1 MANTLALKA
10 VYDPGSGPALQTIS
24 ATDKLYWQKT
34 GAFAYGATGAIPV
47 GTWNDKFHIIDSG
60 NAELCDTADAVNL
73 KYIASGT
80 VAIAGGGTVN
90 LNTVTTAQCLNLL
103 ASCSP
108 NAEITAASFFVYGA
122 TEADVPAGCSI
133 YGFEQGDA
141 AWDTTIAGSAAAH
154 DLGASGSAAT
164 HNYYVGLSIMPTTNG
179 AITGTLKF
187 SVTFV

>member
-1 MANTLALKA
+1 MANTLALKVGYKPGGGA
-10 VYDPGSGPALQTIS
+10 VLTAID

-34 GAFAYGATGAIPV
+34 GAFAYGTGGAIPV
-47 GTWNDKFHIIDSG
+47 TTWNDGFHIVNAA
-60 NAELCDTADAVNL
+60 NAELCAAGHPPNL
-73 KYIASGT
+73 KYVASGT
-80 VAIAGGGTVN
+80 VDIAGGGTVN
-90 LNTVTTAQCLNLL
+90 LNTVTTVQCLNLL

-164 HNYYVGLSIMPTTNG
+164 HNYYVGLSISPTTNG